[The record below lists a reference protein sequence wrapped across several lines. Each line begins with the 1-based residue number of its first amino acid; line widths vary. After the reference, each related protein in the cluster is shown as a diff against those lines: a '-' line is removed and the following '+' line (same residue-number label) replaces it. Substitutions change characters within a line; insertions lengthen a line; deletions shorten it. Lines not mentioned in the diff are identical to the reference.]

1 MSSVS
6 SVSVSSATDA
16 YGNSYTTAISNDS
29 LESAD
34 FIELMLAELQNQDPT
49 DPTDSSKMLSDQL
62 QINTLQTNIAM
73 TEAMETLTNT
83 FAQTAISS
91 ASQLIGAVVENGET
105 DDDGN
110 NKQYLVSSV
119 EVGDDGVN
127 LKAYEISDVQDNYT
141 FATFSSADDLIDGGQ
156 DEDDSLTITDS
167 DGLSYT
173 FETYGKSYQELVD
186 EINDVSSLG
195 ATVSQTSDG
204 NYQLVVSNLGGS
216 SSLTQNGTNI
226 SITKSQ
232 NTIIS
237 STLTVIPQSS
247 VTSVS

>member
-16 YGNSYTTAISNDS
+16 YGNSYTTAVSNDS

-49 DPTDSSKMLSDQL
+49 EPTDSSKMLSDQL

-91 ASQLIGAVVENGET
+91 ASQLIGAVVENGNT
-105 DDDGN
+105 DSSGN

-119 EVGDDGVN
+119 EVGSDGIN
-127 LKAYEISDVQDNYT
+127 LKAYEITDVLDYYYT
-141 FATFSSADDLIDGGQ
+141 STFSSADDLIAEGQ
-156 DEDDSLTITDS
+156 DEGDSLTITDS

-173 FETYGKSYQELVD
+173 FETYGKTYQELAD
-186 EINDVSSLG
+186 EINAISSLG
-195 ATVSQTSDG
+195 ATISQTSDG
-204 NYQLVVSNLGGS
+204 SYQMSIENLGGKS
-216 SSLTQNGTNI
+216 SITQNGTNI

-237 STLTVIPQSS
+237 STLTLIPQSS

>member
-16 YGNSYTTAISNDS
+16 YGNSYTTAVSNDS

-49 DPTDSSKMLSDQL
+49 EPTDSSKMLSDQL

-91 ASQLIGAVVENGET
+91 ASQLIGAVVENGNT
-105 DDDGN
+105 DSSGN

-119 EVGDDGVN
+119 EVGSDGIN
-127 LKAYEISDVQDNYT
+127 LKAYEITDVLDYYYT
-141 FATFSSADDLIDGGQ
+141 STFS
-156 DEDDSLTITDS
+156 
-167 DGLSYT
+167 
-173 FETYGKSYQELVD
+173 
-186 EINDVSSLG
+186 
-195 ATVSQTSDG
+195 
-204 NYQLVVSNLGGS
+204 
-216 SSLTQNGTNI
+216 
-226 SITKSQ
+226 
-232 NTIIS
+232 
-237 STLTVIPQSS
+237 
-247 VTSVS
+247 